1 MTEQK
6 PTRYSQLFRAKPR
19 RPWKPS
25 AIRDLLIRIE
35 KPMSRRPRR
44 KWKPTVQGWITALGL
59 ANATAVLIGSSAV
72 DLGIPATVAKW
83 VLLVGAVALI
93 WKGMLEE
100 DARQEA
106 LRKMPPK
113 EPNDDLR

>member
-1 MTEQK
+1 MT
-6 PTRYSQLFRAKPR
+6 PR
-19 RPWKPS
+19 RSWRPN
-25 AIRDLLIRIE
+25 ALRDLLIRIE

-59 ANATAVLIGSSAV
+59 INAAAVLIGSSAT
-72 DLGIPATVAKW
+72 DLGVPGTVAKW
-83 VLLVGAVALI
+83 VLLMGAVALI

-106 LRKMPPK
+106 LRKVPPPK
-113 EPNDDLR
+113 EEL